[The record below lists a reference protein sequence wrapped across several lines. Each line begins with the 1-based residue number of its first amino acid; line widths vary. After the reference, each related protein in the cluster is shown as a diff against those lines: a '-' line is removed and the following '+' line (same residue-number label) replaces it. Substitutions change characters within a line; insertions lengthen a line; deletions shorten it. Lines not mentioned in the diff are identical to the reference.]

1 MQPKVAKTM
10 NENLKDIFDNIRDS
24 GFSAHTLQLIDNY
37 TNDILYGRTNLDRFN
52 QQEHAGLCSGGAPLI
67 GAYIVCCYARASFE
81 PGRFSPERQTSS
93 PSNWEI
99 DAKQEEVL
107 QQWAE
112 AKSLW
117 FPHSEQLLTAHYG
130 PKLYRRPPVFGR
142 HAPCKCFH

>member
-1 MQPKVAKTM
+1 MRARLRMSFILCNFAPEFAKTM
-10 NENLKDIFDNIRDS
+10 NENLIDIFDSIRGN

-81 PGRFSPERQTSS
+81 PSRFSSEGKTSS

-99 DAKQEEVL
+99 DAKIVSS
-107 QQWAE
+107 
-112 AKSLW
+112 SL
-117 FPHSEQLLTAHYG
+117 
-130 PKLYRRPPVFGR
+130 
-142 HAPCKCFH
+142 